1 MRRGIQ
7 AAHAAEQPD
16 IRVLT
21 FMESKSISKF
31 PMPET
36 KASVTALKALDPL
49 SSLSDA
55 RLQELADLCYV
66 ESVSRNLDPFQ
77 LRAIAGQSVYL
88 LRGELAL
95 AYEQGRS
102 EVVVGGSVD
111 ARYPLGKRR
120 IFISAKA
127 VTEVQLVRIDD
138 DLLDIMLTWDQM
150 APQEPTGAQPPSA
163 TQPPAGADWGVMS
176 GLFGINS
183 LRFGAFSQLP
193 PAHIDELLRR
203 FEHIEAKKGE
213 VVVREGAEGDYYYL
227 VESGRCQVERTV
239 GGVSMM
245 LAELKSGD
253 TFGEEALVSEA
264 KRNATVTMK
273 TDGSLLRLSKQ
284 DFNVLLRAPL
294 LRGVNMEQAKQK
306 VLGGAE
312 WIDVRYPSEY
322 QYDKLPGAVNI
333 PLSEIR
339 NAFGALDIGKEYVIY
354 CQSGRRSSAAAFLL
368 AQRGYNVYLLEG
380 GLWGGD
386 RLP

>member
-1 MRRGIQ
+1 MT
-7 AAHAAEQPD
+7 A
-16 IRVLT
+16 
-21 FMESKSISKF
+21 
-31 PMPET
+31 T
-36 KASVTALKALDPL
+36 KANVEALKRLDPL
-49 SSLSDA
+49 SSLSDM
-55 RLQELADLCYV
+55 RLQELAELCFI
-66 ESVSRNLDPFQ
+66 ESVSRNLDPFR
-77 LRAIAGQSVYL
+77 LHSIAGQSVYL
-88 LRGELAL
+88 VRGELAL
-95 AYEQGRS
+95 AYSQGIS
-102 EVVVGGSVD
+102 EVVVGGSAE

-120 IFISAKA
+120 MFIAAKA
-127 VTEVQLVRIDD
+127 VTDVQLIRIDD
-138 DLLDIMLTWDQM
+138 DLLDVMLTWDQL
-150 APQEPTGAQPPSA
+150 AAQEPVSAQQPSSERGAG
-163 TQPPAGADWGVMS
+163 GANWGVMS
-176 GLFGINS
+176 GLFGINN

-203 FEHIEAKKGE
+203 FERVEAKKGE
-213 VVVREGAEGDYYYL
+213 VIIREGAEGDYYYL
-227 VESGRCQVERTV
+227 VESGRCQVERMI
-239 GGVSMM
+239 GGVTMT

-284 DFNVLLRAPL
+284 DFDALLGEPL
-294 LRGVNMEQAKQK
+294 LRRINMEQAKQK

-312 WIDVRYPSEY
+312 WIDVRYMSEY

-333 PLSEIR
+333 PLSEVR
-339 NAFGALDIGKEYVIY
+339 NAFGALDINKEYVVY